1 MTKFYESDTLLIVW
15 RVERFCK
22 MSDQNKQANALLKY
36 LSIDSCKPEFLKA
49 IGLMNEKEVKAF
61 EKAYRSEVD
70 MPTPSSDSD
79 VPISFQHLPQM
90 IKRWPLYKEQLN
102 FLCLAAL
109 PLQIKILET
118 EKGYFFKG
126 PQTFSFKN
134 VRKQIA
140 TSDFRTNMEFRW
152 RVYLAIILNTVD
164 ALRNEISL
172 DQCMKDTRFIPVFR
186 RKHKRADYLEK
197 QLRYSLRDVGK
208 YFLSQETIMSML
220 YSQNEKV
227 TTAYSNLSKLFS
239 NSNRMITKQEVLEKE
254 EEVLELVKRAAIW
267 NPVEEVKQKTSMFE
281 WSYEWISQISR
292 MIENEKIKD
301 VLGVAGRSAL
311 ENAKLRHILKK
322 EERKRLNKNN
332 TYCYVDG
339 INVGFGLFG
348 ELGLVNEEGMLAVDE
363 IWDEYLFKLQES
375 KQEDDFS
382 ETESVLDESIFEE
395 EISFP
400 LYGSKF
406 DKMLKKI
413 DKELRKEGHSNNF
426 DLNTCM
432 YILKQATP
440 ILLLKY
446 VQVESVVYDKD
457 TVQDLKFERKKFP
470 QPLSQLTNLEKTSL
484 LTSVIDATIQDLK
497 EKGTNECLRDA
508 RITRDRLD
516 YALEGVPEYYW
527 LNFLVEQSNHLLRP
541 TTDPAKANSAK
552 VLLDDMANC
561 FNINGREESIVK
573 KTNIPLCLSELKDL
587 ANIAVCLNPKWDN
600 QEKEN
605 FLASIYDMNIASYP
619 RFILSKNPN
628 TNEEEGQ
635 NTHE

>member
-1 MTKFYESDTLLIVW
+1 
-15 RVERFCK
+15 
-22 MSDQNKQANALLKY
+22 MSDQNKQANILLNY
-36 LSIDSCKPEFLKA
+36 LSIDSCKPEFLKE
-49 IGLMNEKEVKAF
+49 IGLMDEKEVRAF
-61 EKAYRSEVD
+61 EKAYRSEID
-70 MPTPSSDSD
+70 MPTSSLDLE
-79 VPISFQHLPQM
+79 VPISFQHLPKM

-134 VRKQIA
+134 VQKQIA
-140 TSDFRTNMEFRW
+140 TSKFGTEMEFRW

-164 ALRNEISL
+164 ALRSEISL
-172 DQCMKDTRFIPVFR
+172 DQCMKDSHFIPVFR

-197 QLRYSLRDVGK
+197 QLRYSLRNVGK
-208 YFLSQETIMSML
+208 YFLSQETVMSML

-227 TTAYSNLSKLFS
+227 TTAYSNLSKLFN
-239 NSNRMITKQEVLEKE
+239 NSIRMITKQEVLEKE
-254 EEVLELVKRAAIW
+254 KEVLELVKKAAVW
-267 NPVEEVKQKTSMFE
+267 NPVEDVKQKAFLFD
-281 WSYEWISQISR
+281 WSYEWISQLSR
-292 MIENEKIKD
+292 MIENEKLKD
-301 VLGVAGRSAL
+301 VLGVSGRSVL
-311 ENAKLRHILKK
+311 EDAKWRRIFKK
-322 EERKRLNKNN
+322 EEIKRLLKNN

-339 INVGFGLFG
+339 MNVDFDLFG
-348 ELGLVNEEGMLAVDE
+348 KLGLVSEEGMLAVDE

-382 ETESVLDESIFEE
+382 ETESVPDESIFEE

-400 LYGSKF
+400 LYGSKL
-406 DKMLKKI
+406 DNILKKI
-413 DKELRKEGHSNNF
+413 DKEVHKEGFSNNF

-432 YILKQATP
+432 NILKQAAP

-446 VQVESVVYDKD
+446 LQLESVVYDKD

-470 QPLSQLTNLEKTSL
+470 RPLPQLSNLEKISL
-484 LTSVIDATIQDLK
+484 LSSIIDATTQDLK
-497 EKGTNECLRDA
+497 EKGTDECLRDA

-527 LNFLVEQSNHLLRP
+527 LNFFVEQSNHLLRQ
-541 TTDPAKANSAK
+541 TSNPAKANSAK
-552 VLLDDMANC
+552 VLLDDMADC
-561 FNINGREESIVK
+561 FNIRGREESIVK

-619 RFILSKNPN
+619 RFIVSSKNPN